1 MEHKR
6 PEKEIYMP
14 THAEIVS
21 LDRTVS
27 AYTVAELEKLIVP
40 YYQLAKEN
48 NLYAVNKDGTKHAIP
63 AIEKLL
69 AGKKRCKQDLVDFY
83 AIMRAP
89 QNMHL
94 LLDIM
99 TDKEQ
104 ALMRYVLLH
113 RSAGNEAATRILG
126 ESSMNSEKSY
136 YYWRNEEVVKDKL
149 RPFFTSFKA
158 KGKHEDPKVTF
169 TVPRT
174 YITTYRECYP
184 VLMKVFFPELFD
196 IKPIPQLPD
205 DEAASLKVYS
215 AEQSIF
221 MHLPLLKSLHETSQ
235 IEFGKNKIT
244 ATVQKKLTKLLQ
256 VDEFFAPGDK
266 TTEALA
272 VNFLGN
278 AFCLYASTHNIG
290 TGKEEDLLKDI
301 LHANN
306 RQAGFL
312 TPVLLPHLSG
322 FRRTLLE
329 TSRIPH
335 LFNDVITSLITL
347 DGIGWIR
354 TDQLVCKAST
364 LDSNSPIHFLLM
376 YQDYFDK
383 MTIFNNFNLKDVFID
398 SMVSDISVP
407 LVKAYLFM
415 MAVLGMVEIA
425 YRPTSHAA
433 DKEATSCFDGLKYVR
448 LTDLGRYVLG
458 RTHAY
463 KHKEA
468 PKKTYFE
475 LAEDDLL
482 IRSLTDS
489 NPYESILEGMADH
502 ISKNMYKVTNES
514 FLRQCSDK
522 KDIDNNVSLFK
533 EYVSAE
539 LPPVWEAF
547 FDQLARKCKLLTKPK
562 KKYQLLQLPPADK
575 ELQRIV
581 LGDPTVR
588 QYTLKAENYHIL
600 IEQENLKKVCDA
612 LKKYGYLL

>member
-1 MEHKR
+1 MEHKC

-14 THAEIVS
+14 THAEMVS

-27 AYTVAELEKLIVP
+27 VYTVADLEKMIVP
-40 YYQLAKEN
+40 YYKLAKKYY
-48 NLYAVNKDGTKHAIP
+48 LYAVNADGTKHAIP

-69 AGKKRCKQDLVDFY
+69 TGKKRFKQDLVDFY

-89 QNMHL
+89 QNTRL
-94 LLDIM
+94 LLDILSN
-99 TDKEQ
+99 KEQ

-113 RSAGNEAATRILG
+113 RSAGNETATRILG
-126 ESSMNSEKSY
+126 ESCMNSEKSY
-136 YYWRNEEVVKDKL
+136 YWRHEEVLKDKL
-149 RPFFTSFKA
+149 RPFFTTFMA
-158 KGKHEDPKVTF
+158 KGKHEDPKVTY
-169 TVPRT
+169 TVTRT

-184 VLMKVFFPELFD
+184 DLMKVFFPELFD
-196 IKPIPQLPD
+196 IKSIPQLPD
-205 DEAASLKVYS
+205 GEAASLKVYS
-215 AEQSIF
+215 AEQGIF
-221 MHLPLLKSLHETSQ
+221 THLPLLKSLYETGQ

-244 ATVQKKLTKLLQ
+244 ATVQKKIAKLLQ
-256 VDEFFAPGDK
+256 VDEFFDPGDK
-266 TTEALA
+266 DTEALA
-272 VNFLGN
+272 ANFLGN
-278 AFCLYASTHNIG
+278 AFCLYASTHKVG

-301 LHANN
+301 LLANN
-306 RQAGFL
+306 NHADYL

-329 TSRIPH
+329 NSRIQY
-335 LFNDVITSLITL
+335 LFNDVLTALISL
-347 DGIGWIR
+347 DGVGWIR

-364 LDSNSPIHFLLM
+364 LDSSSPLHFLLM

-383 MTIFNNFNLKDVFID
+383 MTIFNNFNHKDVYID

-407 LVKAYLFM
+407 LIRAYLFM
-415 MAVLGMVEIA
+415 MGVLGLVEIA

-448 LTDLGRYVLG
+448 LTDLGRYALG
-458 RTHAY
+458 ITQAY
-463 KHKEA
+463 NRKA
-468 PKKTYFE
+468 MPKKAYFE

-482 IRSLTDS
+482 VRSLADC
-489 NPYESILEGMADH
+489 NPYESILEGMAEH

-514 FLRQCSDK
+514 FLRQCSNR

-539 LPPVWEAF
+539 LPPAWEAF
-547 FDQLARKCKLLTKPK
+547 FDQLARKCKLLAKPK

-588 QYTLKAENYHIL
+588 KYTLKAEDYHIL
-600 IEQENLKKVCDA
+600 VEQENLKKVCDA